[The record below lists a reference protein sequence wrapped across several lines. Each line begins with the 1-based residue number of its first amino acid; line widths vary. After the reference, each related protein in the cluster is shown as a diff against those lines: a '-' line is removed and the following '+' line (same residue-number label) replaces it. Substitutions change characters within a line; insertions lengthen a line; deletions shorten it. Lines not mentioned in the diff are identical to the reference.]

1 MAMVAL
7 THAHTQSP
15 LKKTKAWHHLS
26 FYMPSITDPFL
37 SLKGVKKKRT
47 FVSLKLCILRIT
59 SLISISNLSKSLLSN
74 G

>member
-37 SLKGVKKKRT
+37 SLKGVKKKELL
-47 FVSLKLCILRIT
+47 F
-59 SLISISNLSKSLLSN
+59 LSSCAY
-74 G
+74 